1 MQTSEMQ
8 GHQVHF
14 DKRWLKPRKSFPPGF
29 RFEPMNDPLHFII
42 LALAIAVGFLVLL
55 GVAGGLMNHAPPVAP
70 DFYSG

>member
-1 MQTSEMQ
+1 
-8 GHQVHF
+8 
-14 DKRWLKPRKSFPPGF
+14 
-29 RFEPMNDPLHFII
+29 MNDPLHFII